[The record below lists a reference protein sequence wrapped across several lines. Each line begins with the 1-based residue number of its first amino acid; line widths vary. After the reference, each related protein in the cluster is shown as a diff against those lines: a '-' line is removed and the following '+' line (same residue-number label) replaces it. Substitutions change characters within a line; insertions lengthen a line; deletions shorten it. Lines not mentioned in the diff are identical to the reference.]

1 MTNGRADVL
10 DVVVIG
16 IGNRYRRD
24 DGAGPA
30 VVAACRRREL
40 PGVRTVPELTDP
52 TTLLDVWSGAAL
64 VVLVDA
70 AVSGSVPPGT
80 VRCHRVTD
88 LAEVAT
94 FGSHGM
100 DVATVIRLGQALGR
114 APGEIV
120 IVSVEAGD
128 TGQGSGMTPDVAA
141 AVPAAVELVS
151 RLTAAVTERP
161 APIPVPRTRPR

>member
-1 MTNGRADVL
+1 MALEVLGSRKRKRAT
-10 DVVVIG
+10 
-16 IGNRYRRD
+16 
-24 DGAGPA
+24 
-30 VVAACRRREL
+30 RRRAAHR
-40 PGVRTVPELTDP
+40 VREGTAPFCVSLY
-52 TTLLDVWSGAAL
+52 L

-128 TGQGSGMTPDVAA
+128 TGQGSRPFGIPGTQC
-141 AVPAAVELVS
+141 PADGGGDPGADARS
-151 RLTAAVTERP
+151 RRACVVRASL
-161 APIPVPRTRPR
+161 